1 MSGYIQNST
10 TRPACSLN
18 DTKFK
23 LMVINRTK
31 KTGNCNAAS
40 LVLWKQMFEGEGTKR
55 EASKH
60 QFHPKIFIWPQA

>member
-10 TRPACSLN
+10 TSPACSLD

-23 LMVINRTK
+23 LMVINHTK

-40 LVLWKQMFEGEGTKR
+40 SVLWKQMCKVEGTKR

-60 QFHPKIFIWPQA
+60 QCHPKIFM